1 MPLPHYPGNR
11 IERNIEYIYLG
22 EDINAKQYTWY
33 YGTLDLTLFKNKT
46 YLIGFSKHDYGN
58 IPVYYKCE
66 RIEIDGKS
74 YNIKANFEELL
85 DKELV
90 TLSTFRDIRINEILE
105 N

>member
-11 IERNIEYIYLG
+11 ITHIVEHIYLG

-33 YGTLDLTLFKNKT
+33 YGVLNLTLFKNKI
-46 YLIGFSKHDYGN
+46 YNIGFSKHDYGN
-58 IPVYYKCE
+58 IPLYYKCE
-66 RIEIDGKS
+66 RIEIDGNS

-85 DKELV
+85 NRELIPI
-90 TLSTFRDIRINEILE
+90 SIYRQKRIDEILE